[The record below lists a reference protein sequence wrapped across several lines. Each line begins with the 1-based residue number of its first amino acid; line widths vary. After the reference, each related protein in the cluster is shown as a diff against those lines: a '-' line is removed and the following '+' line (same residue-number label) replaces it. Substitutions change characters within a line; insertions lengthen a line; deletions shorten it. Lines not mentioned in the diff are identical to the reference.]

1 LKRYIFKYTPEP
13 TRTGIT
19 HRPTARILLQSTEN
33 EWYAF
38 RVYIDSGADISL
50 FTKTDAKLLGLNLYQ
65 GEYRPI
71 IGIGKTL
78 IPAYTHNVKMKIEET
93 TLNVNVSFADSDE
106 VPRLLGRTDIFKHF
120 TITFNEQNLETIFET
135 TNNKTPSL

>member
-13 TRTGIT
+13 TRTGII
-19 HRPTARILLQSTEN
+19 HRPTARILLQSTKN
-33 EWYAF
+33 VWYAF

-50 FTKTDAKLLGLNLYQ
+50 FTKTDAKLLGLDLYK

-78 IPAYTHNVKMKIEET
+78 IPAYTHKIKMKIEET
-93 TLNVNVSFADSDE
+93 TLNVNASFADSDE

-120 TITFNEQNLETIFET
+120 KITFNEQNLETIFE
-135 TNNKTPSL
+135 SA

>member
-1 LKRYIFKYTPEP
+1 MKRYIFKYAPEP
-13 TRTGIT
+13 TKTGII
-19 HRPTARILLQSTEN
+19 HRPIARILLQSTKD
-33 EWYAF
+33 EWFAF

-50 FTKTDAKLLGLNLYQ
+50 FTKTDAKLLGIDLYK

-78 IPAYTHNVKMKIEET
+78 IPAYTHKVVMRIEET
-93 TLNVNVSFADSDE
+93 TLNIKTSFADSDE

-120 TITFNEQNLETIFET
+120 KIIFNEQNFETTFET
-135 TNNKTPSL
+135 TNNKAQST